1 MSTRRESRLR
11 AARIVG
17 LLMVAVVLTIATGW
31 FVVYGLIMSIRT
43 HVRCFDAWPGSWARF
58 EADGSRP
65 WERATGAGYGNRLP
79 WPLNL

>member
-1 MSTRRESRLR
+1 
-11 AARIVG
+11 
-17 LLMVAVVLTIATGW
+17 MVAVVLTIATGW